1 MTTETDTPRPVHD
14 IRPGPDHPLL
24 APAAAELPP
33 PTESVP
39 GVVEVFAPSGDAAPL
54 VLDSPHSGIAY
65 PPEFDFVCDFP
76 RLREAEDTHV
86 DLLVGSAPRLG
97 ATLVRALFPRSFIDV
112 NRSPEDLDAALIEGA
127 WPGPVE
133 PSEKTRLGMGLIR
146 RLSKPGEPIY
156 NRRLGVAEVADRI
169 ERYWHPYHQ
178 RLEKVLDD
186 TRLRFGSVWYLDCH
200 SMPAIANAM
209 ASDPGNARAD
219 FVLGDRDGT
228 TCDPAFRDLVAETLR
243 GFGYRVAVNDPY
255 KGVELVRR
263 HGRPAD
269 GRHALQLEINRRLY
283 MDERTLEPVPHFADL
298 RGHLATVIERSA
310 AFTRSR

>member
-1 MTTETDTPRPVHD
+1 MAGGGRGLRSVGATPR
-14 IRPGPDHPLL
+14 RWL
-24 APAAAELPP
+24 
-33 PTESVP
+33 
-39 GVVEVFAPSGDAAPL
+39 
-54 VLDSPHSGIAY
+54 LDSPHSGIAY

-86 DLLVGSAPRLG
+86 DLLVGSGPPPRLG

-156 NRRLGVAEVADRI
+156 NRRLGVAEVGRSDRA
-169 ERYWHPYHQ
+169 
-178 RLEKVLDD
+178 VLASLSPAPGEGAGTTPASGSGRCGISTAIPCPRSP
-186 TRLRFGSVWYLDCH
+186 TRW
-200 SMPAIANAM
+200 PATPAT
-209 ASDPGNARAD
+209 PRAD